1 MLTKK
6 LVKQF
11 AKSFAKAVELP
22 DATVSYHKG
31 GVVGLCNKGLDFYYH
46 FIKTT
51 HDLAVVVTDN
61 LGDNSKLYGRVL
73 IKIPVTT
80 ILAGDGKL
88 ETNDYQFKYV
98 LRVLADAIV
107 TDFFSPSPLDFGRC
121 MLQPKGWSVCSS
133 SSVMFVV
140 ANSIKKRVPVFDT
153 FNIYLDGLLHYGIRD
168 EPWHQSGTDLTMYCQ
183 DNYIVVT
190 VRVIQEKFD
199 TLHFGYKLCEHYD
212 INSISELSKLVEDVV
227 ETHKTLNN

>member
-1 MLTKK
+1 MLSKK
-6 LVKQF
+6 LVKTF
-11 AKSFAKAVELP
+11 AKSFAKSVELP
-22 DATVSYHKG
+22 DTTVSYHKG
-31 GVVGLCNKGLDFYYH
+31 GVVGLCNKDLDFYYH

-51 HDLAVVVTDN
+51 HDLVVVVTDDVD
-61 LGDNSKLYGRVL
+61 DNPKFLGRVL

-121 MLQPKGWSVCSS
+121 MLHPKGWNDCS

-168 EPWHQSGTDLTMYCQ
+168 EGWHQSGTDLTLYRKG
-183 DNYIVVT
+183 NYIVAT
-190 VRVIQEKFD
+190 VRLIRENFD
-199 TLHFGYKLCEHYD
+199 GLHFKYGLCEYYD

>member
-11 AKSFAKAVELP
+11 AKTFVKSVELP
-22 DATVSYHKG
+22 DTTLTYHKG
-31 GVVGLCNKGLDFYYH
+31 GIVELSCDGVDSYYY

-51 HDLAVVVTDN
+51 HDLVVVVTDDVD
-61 LGDNSKLYGRVL
+61 DNPKFLGRVL

-98 LRVLADAIV
+98 LRVLADVIA

-121 MLQPKGWSVCSS
+121 MLYPKGWNDCS

-168 EPWHQSGTDLTMYCQ
+168 EGWHQSGTDLTLYRKG
-183 DNYIVVT
+183 NYIVAT
-190 VRVIQEKFD
+190 VREIYEEWDV
-199 TLHFGYKLCEHYD
+199 LHFKYGLCEYYD
-212 INSISELSKLVEDVV
+212 VNSISDLSKLVEDVL
-227 ETHKTLNN
+227 EAHKDLND